1 MVVMNLKERVCAKC
15 YGAVPEFLP
24 LGLRKHER
32 PRLGGGINPG
42 ASQHEEER
50 NAEGI
55 LQSAGCVLVL
65 ISVIS
70 SG

>member
-1 MVVMNLKERVCAKC
+1 MMNWKERVCAEC
-15 YGAVPEFLP
+15 YGTVPEFLP
-24 LGLRKHER
+24 LGLRKHEER

-50 NAEGI
+50 NAKGI

-70 SG
+70 LG